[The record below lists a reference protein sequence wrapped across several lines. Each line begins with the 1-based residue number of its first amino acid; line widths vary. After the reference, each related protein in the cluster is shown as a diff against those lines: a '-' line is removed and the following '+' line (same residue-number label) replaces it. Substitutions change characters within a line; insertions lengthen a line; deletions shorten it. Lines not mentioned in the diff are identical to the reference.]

1 MNVLQLFYAIYLHE
15 EKKSFILCH
24 SIYHKISTA
33 YQILWYCNVCISL
46 AHCIY
51 LFFFFS
57 QAGMIRTEQEEFF
70 IEPVE
75 TGHHV
80 MEQEEEDGG
89 RTHIVYRSA
98 AVKKPPV
105 SSLAADFH
113 SKG

>member
-1 MNVLQLFYAIYLHE
+1 MI
-15 EKKSFILCH
+15 
-24 SIYHKISTA
+24 
-33 YQILWYCNVCISL
+33 L
-46 AHCIY
+46 AHCVY
-51 LFFFFS
+51 NFLFS

-80 MEQEEEDGG
+80 FEQEEEDGG
-89 RTHIVYRSA
+89 RSHIVYRSA
-98 AVKKPPV
+98 AMKKPPV

>member
-1 MNVLQLFYAIYLHE
+1 
-15 EKKSFILCH
+15 
-24 SIYHKISTA
+24 
-33 YQILWYCNVCISL
+33 
-46 AHCIY
+46 
-51 LFFFFS
+51 
-57 QAGMIRTEQEEFF
+57 MIRTEQEEFF

-80 MEQEEEDGG
+80 FEQEEEDGG
-89 RTHIVYRSA
+89 RSHIVYRSA